1 MSRKGVLRTRGK
13 QNIYNINVNQCYL
26 HSVALFFD
34 CKARPVTLCVGLA
47 AFKLFGSGVLW
58 KTGTLCRPSALT

>member
-1 MSRKGVLRTRGK
+1 MENKIYIRSVLINIFRG
-13 QNIYNINVNQCYL
+13 ILIVVYYL